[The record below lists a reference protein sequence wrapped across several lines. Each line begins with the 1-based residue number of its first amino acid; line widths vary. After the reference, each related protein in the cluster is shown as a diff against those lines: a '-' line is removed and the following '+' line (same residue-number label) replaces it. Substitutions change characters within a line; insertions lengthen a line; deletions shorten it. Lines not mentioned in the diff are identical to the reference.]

1 MTITKKIT
9 NNIVGKDVEKKISG
23 PLLVGRYIGSY
34 EMEKCIELP
43 QKIKTRTITQS
54 TNSISEY
61 VP

>member
-34 EMEKCIELP
+34 EMEKYIELP